1 MKPHKIPQHSLSLHY
16 KTARKHIREIIFYF
30 RHMWIAF
37 FQKIINQAPNL
48 FLKVTVLR
56 TRCYKWTELSVLLQ
70 TNQGDKARR
79 KLISDHYYKVQRQT
93 WVVDSDADGD
103 GNRRNRE
110 TMKKNASRAI
120 DDSASRESCLIQ
132 LPIIV
137 SILFLLLADQLES
150 QRKIKSF
157 NKTG

>member
-1 MKPHKIPQHSLSLHY
+1 
-16 KTARKHIREIIFYF
+16 
-30 RHMWIAF
+30 
-37 FQKIINQAPNL
+37 
-48 FLKVTVLR
+48 
-56 TRCYKWTELSVLLQ
+56 
-70 TNQGDKARR
+70 
-79 KLISDHYYKVQRQT
+79 
-93 WVVDSDADGD
+93 VDSDADGD